1 MSLLAP
7 SLRALLDQ
15 PEGQRKIGPFV
26 LVRQLGRGGFA
37 PVWLAKEIHGSTE
50 LRTAAVK
57 LFSLHASA
65 DASAEAEAF
74 RAKVIAEARAL
85 CQVEH
90 PAIVRFY
97 ALPTNDE
104 RGVMG
109 LAMEYVDGVPL
120 DRRLA
125 ERGQLALA
133 DVLAVGTA
141 VASALSAIHRA
152 GLVHRDVK
160 PANLVESAGGYKLID
175 FGIAALDAASSSCR
189 PRRSRDER
197 RVVELDE
204 LPLEVEGEEPSWLTG
219 DGTPSGAEMA
229 GTIGY
234 VDPVCVAT
242 GAPATPASD
251 LYGLGA
257 TLFVCLTGKLP
268 AAASGASGRGL
279 DAEVID
285 GRRAPPSLLA
295 VVPEASEPLARLI
308 DAMLAPDRATRPRSA
323 EQVAIELERLS
334 ARLAG
339 SARDLPPESVGPF
352 RGLRRFEREDRDLY
366 FGRASEVAAALEML
380 RSRPLVTLVGPSGSG
395 KSSLARAGVVPRVA
409 EGALGGWPKRWDVAV
424 AVPGADA
431 RAAVEAALGALDP
444 PVPRG
449 GAIRPEALVEALAA
463 RAETNDRGLLLV
475 VDQLEELGTLGSGDS
490 QAWAIELFAALG
502 DRTLPGVRLL
512 ATARRDLLDLLL
524 GLGWL
529 GKALVGGSQLVA
541 PMTDAV
547 WAEVVAEALAAY
559 GYAFEDE
566 ALLGELLAELAGT
579 ASAMPLVQFALTQLW
594 ATRDTGSKTITRKGF
609 ASIGGIAGALE
620 RHAEATLLSVPAKE
634 STVKGALLSLTTPRG
649 TRAHA
654 TRDAVRRAGGEDS
667 LAVLDRLEAAR
678 LVVREGEDMTLAHEA
693 LLAQWAR
700 LRRWVAEA
708 REDRLLA
715 EEIERDAERWHADR
729 ESAALWKK
737 RRLVAAEDMRDRGT
751 VTLSAAAAEFVAA
764 ARRAERRGQ
773 TFAAASV
780 ALVLLA
786 AGLGGKFYVDRIGA
800 EKARADEARTLA
812 EQNLAT
818 ATEKGREVAK
828 AQERIQTLLAQLADA
843 PDKEAMFALQERVK
857 AMAESGPG
865 SGRAAAPGAVATR
878 REEAPLQ
885 APAPVSAGP
894 RVAPP
899 PTTTAAIK
907 VQKEW

>member
-15 PEGQRKIGPFV
+15 PEGHRKIGPFV

-37 PVWLAKEIHGSTE
+37 PVWLAKEIHGTTE

-65 DASAEAEAF
+65 GASAEAEAF
-74 RAKVIAEARAL
+74 RARVIAEARAL

-97 ALPTNDE
+97 ALPTDDE
-104 RGVMG
+104 GGVMG

-125 ERGQLALA
+125 ERGRLTPA
-133 DVLAVGTA
+133 DALAVGTA
-141 VASALSAIHRA
+141 IASALSAIHRA

-175 FGIAALDAASSSCR
+175 FGIAALDAASPRSRR
-189 PRRSRDER
+189 PRDER
-197 RVVELDE
+197 RVVEVDE
-204 LPLEVEGEEPSWLTG
+204 LPLEVEGAEPSWLAADSTS
-219 DGTPSGAEMA
+219 SGGEMA
-229 GTIGY
+229 GTLGY
-234 VDPVCVAT
+234 VDPACVAS

-285 GRRAPPSLLA
+285 GRRAPPPLVDVA
-295 VVPEASEPLARLI
+295 PETFEPLARLV
-308 DAMLAPDRATRPRSA
+308 DAMLAPDRAARPRSA
-323 EQVAIELERLS
+323 EQVVIELERLS

-339 SARDLPPESVGPF
+339 SARELPPETVGPF
-352 RGLRRFEREDRDLY
+352 RGLGRFEREDRDLY

-424 AVPGADA
+424 ALPGADA
-431 RAAVEAALGALDP
+431 RAAIETALGALDP
-444 PVPRG
+444 PVPRAG
-449 GAIRPEALVEALAA
+449 SMRPEALVEALSL
-463 RAETNDRGLLLV
+463 RAEAEGRGLLLV
-475 VDQLEELGTLGSGDS
+475 VDQLEELGTLGGGDS
-490 QAWAIELFAALG
+490 QAWATELFATLG
-502 DRTLPGVRLL
+502 DRTLPGVRVL

-524 GLGWL
+524 GLGRL
-529 GKALVGGSQLVA
+529 GKVLIGGSLLVA

-547 WAEVVAEALAAY
+547 WGEVVQDAVAAY

-566 ALLGELLAELAGT
+566 ALLRELLGELAGT

-594 ATRDTGSKTITRKGF
+594 ATRDPRSKTITRKGF
-609 ASIGGIAGALE
+609 VSIGGIAGALE
-620 RHAEATLLSVPAKE
+620 RHAEATLAAVAAKE
-634 STVKGALLSLTTPRG
+634 SNVRGALLSLTTPRG

-654 TRDAVRRAGGEDS
+654 TRETVRRTADDDA
-667 LAVLDRLEAAR
+667 LLVLDRLEAAR
-678 LVVREGEDMTLAHEA
+678 LVVREGNEMTLAHEA
-693 LLAQWAR
+693 LLVQWAR
-700 LRRWVAEA
+700 LRRWVTEA

-715 EEIERDAERWHADR
+715 EEIERDAERWRADR
-729 ESAALWKK
+729 ESTVLWKR
-737 RRLVAAEDMRDRGT
+737 RRLLAAEEVRDRGT
-751 VTLSAAAAEFVAA
+751 VKLSAAGTEFLLAG
-764 ARRAERRGQ
+764 RRAERRGQ
-773 TFAAASV
+773 TLAAASIAVV
-780 ALVLLA
+780 ALA
-786 AGLGGKFYVDRIGA
+786 AGLGGKFYVDGIGA
-800 EKARADEARTLA
+800 EKARADEARTIA
-812 EQNLAT
+812 ERNLAA
-818 ATEKGREVAK
+818 ATEKGQEVAK
-828 AQERIQTLLAQLADA
+828 AQERIQTLLAQLAEA

-857 AMAESGPG
+857 AMADSGAGSARPAAYIAPG
-865 SGRAAAPGAVATR
+865 GPPPARPQPPLAETANAAARG
-878 REEAPLQ
+878 
-885 APAPVSAGP
+885 
-894 RVAPP
+894 APP
-899 PTTTAAIK
+899 AASAAIK